1 VQVKATNFINK
12 YIFNNNLLKGKKN
25 KGGIESDLFS
35 PKSPCKFFQFHLLS
49 QRVSP
54 LSLSLSLSVFL
65 VQDNK
70 TRIEK
75 AKKKRKAAFK

>member
-49 QRVSP
+49 QR
-54 LSLSLSLSVFL
+54 LSSLSLSVFL
-65 VQDNK
+65 VQENK

>member
-49 QRVSP
+49 QRVS
-54 LSLSLSLSVFL
+54 SLSLSVFL

>member
-49 QRVSP
+49 QRVS
-54 LSLSLSLSVFL
+54 SLSLSVFL
-65 VQDNK
+65 VQENK

>member
-12 YIFNNNLLKGKKN
+12 YIFNNNLLKGQKN

-49 QRVSP
+49 QRVS
-54 LSLSLSLSVFL
+54 SLSLSVFL